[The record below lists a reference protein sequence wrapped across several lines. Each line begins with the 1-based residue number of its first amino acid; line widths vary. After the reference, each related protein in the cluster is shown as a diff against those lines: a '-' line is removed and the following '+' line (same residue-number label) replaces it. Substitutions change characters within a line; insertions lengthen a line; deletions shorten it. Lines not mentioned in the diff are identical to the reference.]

1 MKKTLYTP
9 LLTAALL
16 LAASCANDPVEEIL
30 NPSVPG
36 THLPGDTFIIDYAAS
51 TGEADTRADANQRIQ
66 SLDYLVYQSTDGG
79 TTYTLLKR
87 RAIPDINSTTKWP
100 LTRGTMTWA
109 QREALKDTLN
119 TSCMYKMVFVAN
131 AADWIWEPENPNPPS
146 NDALKNSSDIVLLN
160 ANLPTD
166 GTEAPTFDEGRL
178 ILPPR
183 VFTEKDM
190 YYMWSNHDAPVN
202 GADFANG
209 DKIHYMDITL
219 KRMIN
224 KVEVKLDEE
233 VVQAISNTTITDY
246 EEYKTK
252 VDEYKTEILSAYYD
266 TYYADTKNKTGELY
280 DQVSAYL
287 LNFYDKLE
295 IENWETDILPRG
307 RDKRLFKNTYLGET
321 GRDNLIA
328 DINLCN
334 DENQNCVKEEF
345 IQNTKSLLQC
355 NWKDVD
361 YINVKYTANSY
372 PQSIDFSRKTW
383 ASTTEGIIK
392 GKANTDYEFSYIFY
406 AFGNNEANETVLNK
420 IQSIEFVRSDN
431 VAETFEINNIG
442 IIPNGKTIQ
451 GNNEFE
457 LTYNPTSTE
466 NIQIETIDSE
476 NNDTYFSFERENF
489 TLMTL
494 GWEWADF
501 EINQEQW
508 DQWDQNNMEDW
519 LNKGLEDAGINGTW
533 QSMTLSLDIP
543 MIKIINAWEI
553 VE

>member
-131 AADWIWEPENPNPPS
+131 AADWIWDNRET
-146 NDALKNSSDIVLLN
+146 DHLKGSSTIVLLN

-166 GTEAPTFDEGRL
+166 ETEAPTFDEGRL

-224 KVEVKLDEE
+224 KVEVKLDASLVTSGNVEE
-233 VVQAISNTTITDY
+233 DIENYLDNYLETALAENGVIFEDLETTMVTFSNNF
-246 EEYKTK
+246 
-252 VDEYKTEILSAYYD
+252 EIPLPAAETNFKNYVK
-266 TYYADTKNKTGELY
+266 DTKQINRILGNT
-280 DQVSAYL
+280 
-287 LNFYDKLE
+287 
-295 IENWETDILPRG
+295 ET
-307 RDKRLFKNTYLGET
+307 E
-321 GRDNLIA
+321 
-328 DINLCN
+328 
-334 DENQNCVKEEF
+334 DE
-345 IQNTKSLLQC
+345 
-355 NWKDVD
+355 
-361 YINVKYTANSY
+361 
-372 PQSIDFSRKTW
+372 QSIRKKFITTFKQKMTDEKKIKEKLKW
-383 ASTTEGIIK
+383 NEIDKIRITYQNKGYASSITFDTQSK
-392 GKANTDYEFSYIFY
+392 TNTSSDTDPIEYTMEEDDSFIFY
-406 AFGNNEANETVLNK
+406 AFRNNETKDGLNK
-420 IQSIEFVRSDN
+420 FNTFSFLSLNGNESLSEQFSLSGTSITNYEVFEGNRLIKITCDPFSGINSD
-431 VAETFEINNIG
+431 ETF
-442 IIPNGKTIQ
+442 
-451 GNNEFE
+451 
-457 LTYNPTSTE
+457 TYNISIDFEKFLDWNEIKGNAPATITTIKNAVETE
-466 NIQIETIDSE
+466 LGGTFIKS
-476 NNDTYFSFERENF
+476 F
-489 TLMTL
+489 TLTCPCNPIIK
-494 GWEWADF
+494 WNV
-501 EINQEQW
+501 EIQQ
-508 DQWDQNNMEDW
+508 
-519 LNKGLEDAGINGTW
+519 
-533 QSMTLSLDIP
+533 
-543 MIKIINAWEI
+543 
-553 VE
+553 